1 MSRPSINKSVM
12 LGAALVLAIGAT
24 AEAQSTRRIP
34 VQKDRPAPR
43 DTVVI
48 PAATPTVMRDT
59 VWVVRQDTVNMSRV
73 DTVVMIQDRLRRLG
87 GLYFGLGAGASLPVQ
102 DFADL
107 VDTGWEVQGTL
118 GWQAPNSPW
127 GVRLDLAY
135 DRFLGQ
141 SIDTGGSSSCGLAA
155 NSDER
160 CPDASIWSAML
171 DATLNFP
178 VGANMLNRWRPEVY
192 FMGGVGVHHFPD
204 QEDLGDPGD
213 SDVDDSNTRFG
224 VNGGA
229 GLSIGIGRADLFFE
243 TRYNYVKR
251 DEVESLGQGE
261 NDSFNAPYMP
271 LLIGVRFGGAPW
283 RFGR

>member
-12 LGAALVLAIGAT
+12 LAAALVLAIGAT
-24 AEAQSTRRIP
+24 AEAQSQRRIP
-34 VQKDRPAPR
+34 VRKDAPPPR
-43 DTVVI
+43 DTVI
-48 PAATPTVMRDT
+48 MPAASPTVMRDT
-59 VWVVRQDTVNMSRV
+59 VWVIRQDTVNMSRV

-87 GLYFGLGAGASLPVQ
+87 GLYFGLGAGGSLPVQ

-141 SIDTGGSSSCGLAA
+141 SFDTGGNLTCGLTNTDDDRCDDAA
-155 NSDER
+155 V
-160 CPDASIWSAML
+160 WSAML
-171 DATLNFP
+171 DGTLNFP
-178 VGANMLNRWRPEVY
+178 IGQNILTKWRPEIY
-192 FMGGVGVHHFPD
+192 FMGGVGIHHFSD
-204 QEDLGDPGD
+204 QEDLGGTADD
-213 SDVDDSNTRFG
+213 DVEASNTRFG

-229 GLSIGIGRADLFFE
+229 GVSIGIGRADLFFE

-251 DEVESLGQGE
+251 DEVESAGQTGE
-261 NDSFNAPYMP
+261 TDTFAASYIPVIVGF
-271 LLIGVRFGGAPW
+271 RFSGLPFM
-283 RFGR
+283 RR